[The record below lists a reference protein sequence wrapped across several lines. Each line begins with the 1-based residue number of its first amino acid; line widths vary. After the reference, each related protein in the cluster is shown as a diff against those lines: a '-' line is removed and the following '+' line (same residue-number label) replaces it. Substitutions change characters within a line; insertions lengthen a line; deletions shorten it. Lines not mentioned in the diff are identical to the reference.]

1 MTSAALPLLGKVA
14 VVTGA
19 SRGIGR
25 AIARRLSDA
34 GADLALLARNRA
46 ALDEVAEEILAR
58 GGKST
63 LPVPADVSDPS
74 AIVDAAARVH
84 AELGAIDILVNN
96 AGEVLR
102 KPFADITDEEW
113 RLIMAVNLDG
123 AFHCTRAFAD
133 DLIARRGRVINIA
146 SIAGR
151 RGTAMLTA
159 YCAAKHGLVGLTRAL
174 AEEFRDHGVAV
185 NAICPGSV
193 DTSMLRRGLPD
204 AEPLM
209 TPDDVAATCLFLA
222 AAAPPALTGSCVDV
236 FG

>member
-1 MTSAALPLLGKVA
+1 MTKPALHDKVA

-25 AIARRLSDA
+25 AIAGRLAGA
-34 GADLALLARNRA
+34 GADLVLFARNRA
-46 ALDEVAEEILAR
+46 DLDRAAGEIGDLH
-58 GGKST
+58 GSSPLT
-63 LPVPADVSDPS
+63 VSVDVSDS
-74 AIVDAAARVH
+74 RAVANAAARVQ
-84 AELGAIDILVNN
+84 AERGAIDILVNN

-102 KPFADITDEEW
+102 KPFATITDDEW

-123 AFHCTRAFAD
+123 AFYCTRAFAS

-209 TPDDVAATCLFLA
+209 APDDVAATCLFLA
-222 AAAPPALTGSCVDV
+222 AAAPPALTGSCVDL